1 MRKNNYKKPR
11 FLGSGNGYRA
21 KKRLQDYVKYN
32 GKFTSIRDVLK
43 KEPLYIWNLAYDN
56 SYIRLASDSKKLL
69 ETIMQTEYNHIY
81 TKYNYNLKTSKEL
94 KAQKRRLAKKYGVSV
109 DKVHIK

>member
-1 MRKNNYKKPR
+1 
-11 FLGSGNGYRA
+11 
-21 KKRLQDYVKYN
+21 
-32 GKFTSIRDVLK
+32 
-43 KEPLYIWNLAYDN
+43 
-56 SYIRLASDSKKLL
+56 
-69 ETIMQTEYNHIY
+69 MQTEYNHIY